1 MNILFPLLFISCSEV
16 DSSTVSVELFQSEVE
31 DNQITRVHI
40 SSEIDGYN
48 NPNLILGEAFERNF
62 RSLPTDGSLGEEPW
76 SDTYW
81 PKNKGGI
88 SHRWRT
94 DESHTY
100 ELHTKEELI
109 LGGVGLVENL
119 SPAEKYDLLVGNYDW
134 SLTHREMASGN
145 PNEASWAGL
154 CHGWSPA
161 SLAYDEPH
169 PVVLENPDGIRIPFG
184 SSDIKALLSYFRGEV
199 IRSDYPEHDWRSQTM
214 VLGSQCGSEK
224 AFDPA
229 CYDTNP
235 AAFHLVM
242 ANQLGIRGEGFNIDA
257 DTLYQKWNQPV
268 FEYHS
273 RVLRTDSPSASSSE
287 GSVQKYIIESNISW
301 GLEIEPSY
309 LPVLNT
315 SHQATKNETFY
326 YSLDVDAQGD
336 VIGGQWLTK
345 TEDNGFISLNDA
357 WDILSKRDEDN
368 NGIPDFDE
376 IEVSKIIWQYFSF
389 PDYVWIQTN
398 ADFPQEYKPL
408 SSKYT
413 LISTTRT
420 SRQELFDYFG
430 MLEELYEKS
439 VE

>member
-1 MNILFPLLFISCSEV
+1 MNIIFSLLFISCSEV
-16 DSSTVSVELFQSEVE
+16 ESSTASVDLFQSEVE
-31 DNQITRVHI
+31 NNQITRVHI
-40 SSEIDGYN
+40 ASEIDGYN
-48 NPNLILGEAFERNF
+48 NPALILGEGFERTF
-62 RSLPTDGSLGEEPW
+62 RSLPTDGHVGEEPW

-100 ELHTKEELI
+100 ELKTKEELI
-109 LGGVGLVENL
+109 EGGVGLVEYL
-119 SPAEKYDLLVGNYDW
+119 SPSEKYDLLVGNYDW
-134 SLTHREMASGN
+134 SLTYRAMASGSST
-145 PNEASWAGL
+145 EASWTGL

-199 IRSDYPEHDWRSQTM
+199 VRSDYPEHEWRAQTK

-224 AFDPA
+224 ALDPA

-235 AAFHLVM
+235 ASFHLVM
-242 ANQLGIRGEGFNIDA
+242 ANQIGIRGEGFNIDA
-257 DTLYQKWNQPV
+257 DTKYQKWNQPV
-268 FEYHS
+268 FEYHT
-273 RVLRTDSPSASSSE
+273 RVLYTMDPASSASE
-287 GSVQKYIIESNISW
+287 GTVQQYLIESNVSW

-315 SHQATKNETFY
+315 PHQAIKSETFY
-326 YSLDVDAQGD
+326 YTLDVDGQGE

-345 TEDNGFISLNDA
+345 TQDNGFISLNDA
-357 WDILSKRDEDN
+357 WDILSTRDEDN
-368 NGIPDFDE
+368 NGVPDFDDT
-376 IEVSKIIWQYFSF
+376 EVSSIIWEHFSF
-389 PDYVWIQTN
+389 PDYVWIQTD

-408 SSKYT
+408 SSMYT
-413 LISTTRT
+413 LISTTKS

-430 MLEELYEKS
+430 KLEELYEKS